1 MTIRPNTLPV
11 SCIKIQWRSEKID
24 DRREQN
30 DNYNVINALFDDRLL
45 GSIWAFHISRK
56 RGKGAKNGV

>member
-24 DRREQN
+24 DRREKN

-45 GSIWAFHISRK
+45 GSI
-56 RGKGAKNGV
+56 

>member
-1 MTIRPNTLPV
+1 MKV
-11 SCIKIQWRSEKID
+11 STVKIQWRSEKID
-24 DRREQN
+24 DHREKN
-30 DNYNVINALFDDRLL
+30 DNYNVINALFDDKLL